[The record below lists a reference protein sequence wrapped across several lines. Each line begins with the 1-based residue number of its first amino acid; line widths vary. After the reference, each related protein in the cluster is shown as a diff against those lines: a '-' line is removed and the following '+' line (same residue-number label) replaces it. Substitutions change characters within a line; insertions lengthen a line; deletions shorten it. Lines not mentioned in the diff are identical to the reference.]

1 MKILFVCLGNIC
13 RSPIAHGLMVEKVN
27 KMNLDWEI
35 DSAGIGGW
43 HHGELPDKRSIAEMK
58 KNGIDI
64 TYQRARQINLTNF
77 DYYDYI
83 VVMDRENRK
92 DALRLASNDDHKNK
106 VSMMM
111 NWVEPG
117 KDIEVP
123 DPYYDGRF
131 QLVYDMLVEAIDRMT
146 NQLSQKNLE

>member
-27 KMNLDWEI
+27 SMDLDWEI

-43 HHGELPDKRSIAEMK
+43 HQGELPDKRSIAEMK
-58 KNGIDI
+58 KHGIDI
-64 TYQRARQINLTNF
+64 TYQRARQITKNDFT
-77 DYYDYI
+77 YYDHI
-83 VVMDRENRK
+83 VVMDRENLA
-92 DALRLASNDDHKNK
+92 DAIRLAQNNEEKSKIT
-106 VSMMM
+106 MMM

-117 KDIEVP
+117 KNIEVP

-131 QLVYDMLVEAIDRMT
+131 RLVYDMLDEAIDSMVIHLT
-146 NQLSQKNLE
+146 SK